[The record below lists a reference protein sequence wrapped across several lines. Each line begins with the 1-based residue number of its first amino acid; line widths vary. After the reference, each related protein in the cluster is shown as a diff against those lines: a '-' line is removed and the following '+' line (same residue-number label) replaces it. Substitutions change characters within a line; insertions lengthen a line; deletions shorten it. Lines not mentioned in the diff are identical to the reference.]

1 VSISGV
7 WIMNFNEF
15 SQKLRDIGREVSP
28 ATLVA
33 TRQLVLQMTSLDE
46 ARDVKI
52 QRDVSYGSHERQRLD
67 VFTPA
72 SGFDSSR
79 PVLVFVHGGGFI
91 AGDKHA
97 EGSPFYSNIGIW
109 AVRNGFNGVT
119 ITYRLAPQ
127 SRFPSGIEDLRAVMD
142 WLQTQG
148 VASGLDAGRVFLMGQ
163 SAGGAHVASYVA
175 HSGLYAPKPSG
186 VRGVILL
193 SGIYNYAVMPP
204 SPMEPA
210 YLGEDRSVYPARSS
224 LAGLVECDLPMLV
237 TLAEFDPPQFEQQGL
252 ELLAALQTKR
262 KHMPRFVHA
271 IGQNHLSVALYLGLP
286 GDLVGPQVKA
296 FIDNHG

>member
-1 VSISGV
+1 
-7 WIMNFNEF
+7 MNFNEF
-15 SQKLRDIGREVSP
+15 AQKLGGIGREVSP

-33 TRQLVLQMTSLDE
+33 TRQLVLEMVSPDD
-46 ARDVKI
+46 ARDVSI
-52 QRDVSYGSHERQRLD
+52 QRDIAYGEHERQRLD

-72 SGFDSSR
+72 SGFDVSR
-79 PVLVFVHGGGFI
+79 PVLLFVHGGGFI
-91 AGDKHA
+91 AGDKHT

-109 AVRNGFNGVT
+109 AVRNGYNGVI

-127 SRFPSGIEDLRAVMD
+127 SKFPSGIEDLRAVMD
-142 WLQTQG
+142 WLQTAG
-148 VASGLDAGRVFLMGQ
+148 SRHGLRAEKVFLMGQ

-175 HSGLYAPKPSG
+175 HANLYAPKPHGASG
-186 VRGVILL
+186 LILL

-210 YLGEDRSVYPARSS
+210 YLGDDRDVYTARSS
-224 LAGLVECDLPMLV
+224 LAGLVQSELPMLV

-252 ELLAALQTKR
+252 ELLAALQAKH

-286 GDLVGPQVKA
+286 GDLVGPQIKA
-296 FIDNHG
+296 FIDNHC